1 MRAAAGRLARS
12 QSAASM
18 ALAELEVR
26 LGQPLF
32 DRPGKRLVLNANG
45 ARLLP
50 RAIALLDHAAE
61 IERAFADE
69 LAAPLHL
76 AASLTIGN
84 HLLPPIIARWRA
96 EHSAAYV
103 QLRIGNTRDAA
114 EAVLHFDVDA
124 GFVEGSV
131 QHEALRLQTWRRDHM
146 VVCVS
151 PNHPLAG
158 RRASVEAMAA
168 ADWIVRE
175 PGSGTRETVDQF
187 LLKEIGWPRPAMELG
202 SSEAVRL
209 AVMAGAG
216 ISCLSRH
223 TVADALAAGTLMEL
237 NCAIKPPVRDLSIVT
252 HRDRRLSPGVQRFL
266 AFCAVGSGRLRQDTQ
281 VVKG

>member
-1 MRAAAGRLARS
+1 
-12 QSAASM
+12 M
-18 ALAELEVR
+18 ALAELERR

-32 DRPGKRLVLNANG
+32 DRVGKRLVLNANG

-61 IERAFADE
+61 IESAFADE
-69 LAAPLHL
+69 LAAPLRL

-103 QLRIGNTRDAA
+103 QLRIGNTRDVA

-131 QHEALRLQTWRRDHM
+131 QHEDLRLQTWMRDHM
-146 VVCVS
+146 VICAS
-151 PNHPLAG
+151 PSHPLAG
-158 RRASVEAMAA
+158 KRASAAALAA

-175 PGSGTRETVDQF
+175 PGSGTRETVDQL

-216 ISCLSRH
+216 VSCLSRH
-223 TVADALAAGTLMEL
+223 TVADALAAGSLVEL
-237 NCAIKPPVRDLSIVT
+237 KCALKAPTRDLSIVT

-266 AFCAVGSGRLRQDTQ
+266 SFCSAGSGKIRQVAQ
-281 VVKG
+281 